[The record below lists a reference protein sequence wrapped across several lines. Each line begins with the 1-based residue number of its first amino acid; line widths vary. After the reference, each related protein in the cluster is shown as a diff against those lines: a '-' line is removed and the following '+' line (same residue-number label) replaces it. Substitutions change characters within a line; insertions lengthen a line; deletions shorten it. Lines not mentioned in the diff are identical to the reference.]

1 MNRPIST
8 LGFWR
13 LSATRS
19 PGAFDV
25 RDWVSESVHIIF
37 TAQNKDLRHHYQLQ
51 DTVRL
56 ELLLRLHSDD
66 VKESASALENCC

>member
-25 RDWVSESVHIIF
+25 RDWVSDSVPVIF
-37 TAQNKDLRHHYQLQ
+37 KAQIKDLQHQLRGR
-51 DTVRL
+51 VHL

-66 VKESASALENCC
+66 VKESASALKNCC